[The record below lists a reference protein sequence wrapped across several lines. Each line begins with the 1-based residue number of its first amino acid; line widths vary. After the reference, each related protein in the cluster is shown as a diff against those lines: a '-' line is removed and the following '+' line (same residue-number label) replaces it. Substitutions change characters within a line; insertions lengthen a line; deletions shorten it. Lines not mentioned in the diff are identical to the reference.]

1 MGRANFFVSR
11 NFYKNCFILIFSIFY
26 CTRYVQSEDLIMK
39 GFGSRQIQDYAV
51 MSDAALGSATKCVFV
66 AIFENDGKTILQPL
80 VTENEAKSIIE
91 LFENRTLEVWL
102 SNGKADISDFD
113 VAILKYK
120 QVLQSL
126 TKCEQAKSQVCLK
139 NFNEQ
144 LVSCEQ
150 CSFSVN
156 TGEGR

>member
-1 MGRANFFVSR
+1 MQ
-11 NFYKNCFILIFSIFY
+11 IFLCQKTFTKIVLFLNISTVY
-26 CTRYVQSEDLIMK
+26 CRRYVRSEDLIMK
-39 GFGSRQIQDYAV
+39 RFGSRQLQDYAV
-51 MSDAALGSATKCVFV
+51 TPNAALGSITKCIFV

-80 VTENEAKSIIE
+80 VTENEARKILE
-91 LFENRTLEVWL
+91 LFDNRTLEVWL

-150 CSFSVN
+150 CSLSFN

>member
-1 MGRANFFVSR
+1 MRQETFTKIVLFLEIS
-11 NFYKNCFILIFSIFY
+11 ILY

-39 GFGSRQIQDYAV
+39 EFGSRQLQDYAV
-51 MSDAALGSATKCVFV
+51 TPGVALGSSTKCVFV

-126 TKCEQAKSQVCLK
+126 TKCEQTKSQVCLK

>member
-1 MGRANFFVSR
+1 
-11 NFYKNCFILIFSIFY
+11 
-26 CTRYVQSEDLIMK
+26 MK
-39 GFGSRQIQDYAV
+39 GFGSRQLQDYAV
-51 MSDAALGSATKCVFV
+51 MPYEALGSVTKCVFV

-80 VTENEAKSIIE
+80 VTENEAKKILE

-139 NFNEQ
+139 NLNEQ